1 MKKLVAWAIVLTI
14 VCFTMCGCG
23 SKKEEKAVL
32 QGDFIIHSGVKFGD
46 TIEEV
51 KEKET
56 LELVFE
62 DLREEYSEMEMVK
75 SLEYKGELVG
85 YPNSALYYYYGDYYY
100 GDEGKI
106 FRAFYWLFDD
116 KEVMK
121 KTKGKGIYE
130 NVCKMLKEKYGNNIN
145 EDEYKYLTISERKKA
160 LESRLESS
168 EGVRYEFNGWLLEYN
183 TYYIEI
189 ILYKQV
195 LEEDTYETCAIEY
208 LYHTKEEIQSKK
220 EEIQNS
226 DNKAIEDL

>member
-1 MKKLVAWAIVLTI
+1 MLNSMKKLVAWAIVLTI

-32 QGDFIIHSGVKFGD
+32 EGDFIIHSGVKFGD

-56 LELVFE
+56 LELVLE
-62 DLREEYSEMEMVK
+62 DLREKYPEMVK
-75 SLEYKGELVG
+75 SLTYKGELVG
-85 YPNSALYYYYGDYYY
+85 YPNSALYYYYD
-100 GDEGKI
+100 DEGKI
-106 FRAFYWLFDD
+106 FRAIYGLFDD

-145 EDEYKYLTISERKKA
+145 EDEYRYLTISERKKA
-160 LESRLESS
+160 LESN
-168 EGVRYEFNGWLLEYN
+168 EGFRYEFNGWLLEYN

-189 ILYKQV
+189 ILYKEV
-195 LEEDTYETCAIEY
+195 LEEDTYENCKVEY